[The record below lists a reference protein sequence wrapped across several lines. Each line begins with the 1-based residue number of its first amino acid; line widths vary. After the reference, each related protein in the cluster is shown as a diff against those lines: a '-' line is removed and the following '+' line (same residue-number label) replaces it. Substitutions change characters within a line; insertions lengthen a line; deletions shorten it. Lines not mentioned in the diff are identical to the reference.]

1 MPILLLGNKRRQ
13 FKQLAVL
20 QQYRLNRA
28 NDPLSAYQRDDH
40 RTALLLVSD
49 ILKQEWS
56 YLLFERRFLQD
67 TRTFT
72 ETLTKTQVVDKLLAA
87 LETYEKC
94 LTHQAFDPSGVKYD
108 LSDLESRLSVAIET
122 LHTLGQ
128 SAKYEAVEIAKT
140 SWKCTKEYE
149 GWKANWRDMLDP
161 LKGKLRVKERDVP
174 ELGTLLDGGMTVT
187 FCDEFGEE
195 TEEVPLADTLPTELM
210 ASFDQ
215 ALDRAGGVD
224 WKAKAKPKTP
234 KGKKGKKAAPSVVPQ
249 GRSDFVFRTKSA
261 IDIATAV
268 AIGTKLEDED
278 EQVASKKLGKLENE
292 IDTTELVASANRPPV
307 RLSIR
312 RAKTSLV

>member
-13 FKQLAVL
+13 FKQLALL

-28 NDPLSAYQRDDH
+28 NDPLSAYQRDEH

-72 ETLTKTQVVDKLLAA
+72 ETLTKTQVVDRLLAA

-94 LTHQAFDPSGVKYD
+94 LSHQAVDPSGVQYD
-108 LSDLESRLSVAIET
+108 LSGLESRLSVAIET
-122 LHTLGQ
+122 LHTFGQ
-128 SAKYEAVEIAKT
+128 SVRYEAVGIPKT

-149 GWKANWRDMLDP
+149 GWKANWRDMMDP
-161 LKGKLRVKERDVP
+161 LKAKLRLRERDVP
-174 ELGTLLDGGMTVT
+174 EFGTLIDGGMTVT

-195 TEEVPLADTLPTELM
+195 TEEVPLADTLPTELI

-215 ALDRAGGVD
+215 ALKRAGDVD
-224 WKAKAKPKTP
+224 WNMKAKPKIP
-234 KGKKGKKAAPSVVPQ
+234 RGKKSKKGKKAAPSVVPQ
-249 GRSDFVFRTKSA
+249 GRSEFILRTKSA
-261 IDIATAV
+261 FDL
-268 AIGTKLEDED
+268 GMKLEDET
-278 EQVASKKLGKLENE
+278 ERLASMQLGRLEHP
-292 IDTTELVASANRPPV
+292 IDTTELVTPAERPPV

-312 RAKTSLV
+312 RTKTSLV

>member
-13 FKQLAVL
+13 YKQLAVL

-72 ETLTKTQVVDKLLAA
+72 ETSTKTQVVDKLLAA

-94 LTHQAFDPSGVKYD
+94 LTHQAIDPNCVRYD
-108 LSDLESRLSVAIET
+108 LSEFERRLSLAIQTVHE
-122 LHTLGQ
+122 LGE
-128 SAKYEAVEIAKT
+128 SVKYEAVEIPKT

-161 LKGKLRVKERDVP
+161 LKGKLRVRERDFP
-174 ELGTLLDGGMTVT
+174 ELGSLIDGNMTIT
-187 FCDEFGEE
+187 FSDDFGEE
-195 TEEVPLADTLPTELM
+195 TKEVPLIDTLPTELV

-215 ALDRAGGVD
+215 ALERTGDVE
-224 WKAKAKPKTP
+224 WKTKAKPKTP
-234 KGKKGKKAAPSVVPQ
+234 KGKKAGPIAVPQ
-249 GRSDFVFRTKSA
+249 GRSEFAFRTKSA
-261 IDIATAV
+261 LSTS
-268 AIGTKLEDED
+268 TKLEDKME
-278 EQVASKKLGKLENE
+278 EVASMKLGKLENQ
-292 IDTTELVASANRPPV
+292 IDTTELVAPAERTPV
-307 RLSIR
+307 RISIR
-312 RAKTSLV
+312 RKKASLV

>member
-13 FKQLAVL
+13 YKQLAVL

-67 TRTFT
+67 TRFFT
-72 ETLTKTQVVDKLLAA
+72 ETFTKTQVVDKLLAA

-94 LTHQAFDPSGVKYD
+94 LTHQAIDPTGVRYD
-108 LSDLESRLSVAIET
+108 LSEFERRLCLAIQTVHE
-122 LHTLGQ
+122 LGQ
-128 SAKYEAVEIAKT
+128 SVKYEAVEIPKT

-161 LKGKLRVKERDVP
+161 LKGKLRVRERDIP
-174 ELGTLLDGGMTVT
+174 ELGTLLDGEMTIT
-187 FCDEFGEE
+187 FDDEFGDE
-195 TEEVPLADTLPTELM
+195 TKEVPLIDTLPTELV

-215 ALDRAGGVD
+215 VFERAGDVE
-224 WKAKAKPKTP
+224 WKQKAKPKTS
-234 KGKKGKKAAPSVVPQ
+234 KRKKAGPMVVPQ
-249 GRSDFVFRTKSA
+249 GRTEFVFRSKSA
-261 IDIATAV
+261 LGIS
-268 AIGTKLEDED
+268 TKLEVET
-278 EQVASKKLGKLENE
+278 EEVASAKLGKLENQ
-292 IDTTELVASANRPPV
+292 IDTTELVVPAERTPV
-307 RLSIR
+307 RISIR
-312 RAKTSLV
+312 RKKASLG

>member
-20 QQYRLNRA
+20 QQCRLNRA

-72 ETLTKTQVVDKLLAA
+72 ETFTKTQVVDKLLAA

-94 LTHQAFDPSGVKYD
+94 LTHQAADPSGVKYD
-108 LSDLESRLSVAIET
+108 LSELESRLSVAIET
-122 LHTLGQ
+122 VHTLGQ
-128 SAKYEAVEIAKT
+128 SVKYEAVEIPKT

-149 GWKANWRDMLDP
+149 GWKANWRDMMDP
-161 LKGKLRVKERDVP
+161 LKGKLRVRERDVP
-174 ELGTLLDGGMTVT
+174 EFGTLIDGDMTVT

-195 TEEVPLADTLPTELM
+195 MEEVSLTETLPTELVL
-210 ASFDQ
+210 SFDQ
-215 ALDRAGGVD
+215 AFERAGNVD
-224 WKAKAKPKTP
+224 WKAKSKPQNP
-234 KGKKGKKAAPSVVPQ
+234 KVKKAAPLVLPQ
-249 GRSDFVFRTKSA
+249 GRSEFVFRTK
-261 IDIATAV
+261 TALG
-268 AIGTKLEDED
+268 IGTKLEDET
-278 EQVASKKLGKLENE
+278 EKVASTKLGKIENP
-292 IDTTELVASANRPPV
+292 IDTTELVTPAKRPPV

-312 RAKTSLV
+312 RNKAALV

>member
-56 YLLFERRFLQD
+56 YLLFERQFLQD

-72 ETLTKTQVVDKLLAA
+72 ETFTKTQVVDKLLAA

-94 LTHQAFDPSGVKYD
+94 LTHQAVDPSGVKYD

-128 SAKYEAVEIAKT
+128 SAKYEAVEIAKS

-149 GWKANWRDMLDP
+149 GWKANWRDMMDP
-161 LKGKLRVKERDVP
+161 LKGKLRVRERDVP
-174 ELGTLLDGGMTVT
+174 ELGTLIDGGFTVT
-187 FCDEFGEE
+187 FCDELGEE
-195 TEEVPLADTLPTELM
+195 TAEVALTETLPTELM

-215 ALDRAGGVD
+215 GLERADDVD
-224 WKAKAKPKTP
+224 WDVKAKPKTP
-234 KGKKGKKAAPSVVPQ
+234 KGKKGKKAALSVIPQ
-249 GRSDFVFRTKSA
+249 GRSEVVFRTKSA
-261 IDIATAV
+261 LDIATAV
-268 AIGTKLEDED
+268 AIGTKLDDET
-278 EQVASKKLGKLENE
+278 ERLTSLQLGRLENQ
-292 IDTTELVASANRPPV
+292 IDTTELVTPAEHPPV

-312 RAKTSLV
+312 RTKTSLV

>member
-13 FKQLAVL
+13 YKQLAVL

-72 ETLTKTQVVDKLLAA
+72 ETSTKTQVVDKLLAA

-94 LTHQAFDPSGVKYD
+94 LTHQAIDPNCVRYD
-108 LSDLESRLSVAIET
+108 LSEFERRLSLAIQTVHE
-122 LHTLGQ
+122 LGE
-128 SAKYEAVEIAKT
+128 SVKYEAVEIPKT

-161 LKGKLRVKERDVP
+161 LKDKLRFKERDVP
-174 ELGTLLDGGMTVT
+174 EFGTLVDGDMTVT

-195 TEEVPLADTLPTELM
+195 TDVPLADTLPTELV
-210 ASFDQ
+210 ASFGQ
-215 ALDRAGGVD
+215 AAERAGNVD
-224 WKAKAKPKTP
+224 WRMKAKPQNWKVRT
-234 KGKKGKKAAPSVVPQ
+234 AATSVVPQ
-249 GRSDFVFRTKSA
+249 NHSEFVFRSKSA
-261 IDIATAV
+261 VDVSI
-268 AIGTKLEDED
+268 KLEDES
-278 EQVASKKLGKLENE
+278 EEVASKKLGKLEHP
-292 IDTTELVASANRPPV
+292 IDTTELVAPAKPSPV
-307 RLSIR
+307 RISLR
-312 RAKTSLV
+312 RRKASLV